1 MGWNWHETDASS
13 ARSAGRRWGAPFGC
27 ATSITAITALVCLPV
42 WFDGALAQDAG
53 LSDNTTRI
61 VAVEPSAEPRPAI
74 GGGAPDRLTIAS
86 WDLRDAEHAGI
97 VTQPKA
103 VKRTW
108 RHTFG
113 SERRANASKANG
125 AGDIDADVVLLQGVR
140 SAKIARKLFPARDWR
155 LILSRQL
162 LDLTG
167 FDNRFGQPLPDGK
180 SITAIAV
187 RYSRYIRVTGHEHF
201 MSMAAPLRENVLPE
215 PVSADAVPGTTDG
228 IAGPEDAPGGSPV
241 LRTIAQRDETGTAA
255 EPGVAGVGVRILHS
269 KDVIWVVS
277 ADFGDDCL
285 PQDESCARRAVLDRW
300 TSEQRAEGLMVV
312 RGEKSGT
319 DDVTDPPATAQPAPS
334 PPQAK
339 PAHAKPTGFFSWLQ
353 GEPER
358 GRESK
363 PAAQNLAAAGNAKQ
377 AAPAVTVTR
386 DCSGQSLIPDPQLD
400 GDIKVIA
407 EKGCL
412 AVMSVA
418 R

>member
-1 MGWNWHETDASS
+1 MRLNWHKTDAGG
-13 ARSAGRRWGAPFGC
+13 ALIAGRRSRSPFGKVARFIAVAAIIC
-27 ATSITAITALVCLPV
+27 MPFGLQSTS
-42 WFDGALAQDAG
+42 AQDVG
-53 LSDNTTRI
+53 LSDDTTRI
-61 VAVEPSAEPRPAI
+61 VDVKPSAEPRPSI

-86 WDLRDAEHAGI
+86 WDLRDAESAGI
-97 VTQPKA
+97 VSQPKA

-113 SERRANASKANG
+113 SERRANASQANG
-125 AGDIDADVVLLQGVR
+125 PGDIDADVVLLQGVR

-201 MSMAAPLRENVLPE
+201 MSMAAPLRANVLPRPVSTDAE
-215 PVSADAVPGTTDG
+215 PVTTDG
-228 IAGPEDAPGGSPV
+228 IAGQEGGAGGSPV
-241 LRTIAQRDETGTAA
+241 LRTIAQRDETYPTA

-269 KDVIWVVS
+269 QDVIWLVS
-277 ADFGDDCL
+277 ADFGDGCL
-285 PQDESCARRAVLDRW
+285 REDDNCARRAVLDKW
-300 TSEQRAEGLMVV
+300 TREQRADGLMVV

-319 DDVTDPPATAQPAPS
+319 EDLPEPATITPQAPS
-334 PPQAK
+334 KQKVEPE
-339 PAHAKPTGFFSWLQ
+339 PANSTGFFSWLQ
-353 GEPER
+353 GEPDR
-358 GRESK
+358 GPMNKKAASK
-363 PAAQNLAAAGNAKQ
+363 VAAVNDDTV
-377 AAPAVTVTR
+377 AAPGADDAR
-386 DCSGQSLIPDPQLD
+386 DCSGQSLIPDPQLH

-412 AVMSVA
+412 AVLSVA